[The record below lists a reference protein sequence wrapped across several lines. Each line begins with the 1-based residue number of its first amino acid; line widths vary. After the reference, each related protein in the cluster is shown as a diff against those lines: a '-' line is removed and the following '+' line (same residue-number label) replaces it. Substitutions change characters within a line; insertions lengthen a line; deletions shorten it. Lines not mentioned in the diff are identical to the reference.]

1 MKFNIA
7 AILLVTGLA
16 AAAPAVQAETR
27 GESLEKRGC
36 GAGYLRLHPY
46 PHQDEV
52 LEVGVQLTGRLV
64 LGIGFLQ
71 RAKRRGARMTV

>member
-7 AILLVTGLA
+7 AIILVAGLA

-36 GAGYLRLHPY
+36 GAGYLCTSGYCHYNSCSP
-46 PHQDEV
+46 
-52 LEVGVQLTGRLV
+52 GVAGCTLIPTKTRC
-64 LGIGFLQ
+64 
-71 RAKRRGARMTV
+71 